1 MSARNVQVFFQG
13 QSRMLILI
21 CMHTWETDMMES
33 QSWVTLTA
41 SESCQTGGQSWVL
54 SRELAEP
61 QMVSCTLLC
70 GPFLLS
76 HSLSKDS
83 HLP

>member
-1 MSARNVQVFFQG
+1 
-13 QSRMLILI
+13 
-21 CMHTWETDMMES
+21 MMES